1 MSTVAVLQP
10 SGGAVDRSSDD
21 EVLLALARV
30 VVGISTRAAGRL
42 GGISVTQLR
51 ALTLVGA
58 GGAARPGALAG
69 ELGVSPSAATRLAD
83 RLVLAGLVRRE
94 TAPADRREVLLRL
107 TAEGAA
113 VLDRYDEL
121 RLTELRER
129 LDAVPDRSS
138 VLDAVAR
145 FAGAGSPAEAVR

>member
-1 MSTVAVLQP
+1 M
-10 SGGAVDRSSDD
+10 DRSSDD
-21 EVLLALARV
+21 EVLLALART
-30 VVGISTRAAGRL
+30 VVGVSTRAAGQL
-42 GGISVTQLR
+42 GGVSVTQLR

-58 GGAARPGALAG
+58 AGAARPGALAG
-69 ELGVSPSAATRLAD
+69 ELGVSASAATRLAA

-107 TAEGAA
+107 TPEGAE

-121 RLTELRER
+121 RLVELRAL

-145 FAGAGSPAEAVR
+145 FAGAGSPAEAVG